1 MATEKDSESISTVVR
16 AVALADLESVIG
28 QVVVHDVREILAF
41 CEESQHL
48 AIVIEELLLGGN
60 LTATELLLE
69 ELEQLRVL
77 LHGNG
82 LLALL
87 KVVLGALERRR
98 KVASLLLYN
107 KAFES

>member
-1 MATEKDSESISTVVR
+1 M
-16 AVALADLESVIG
+16 
-28 QVVVHDVREILAF
+28 
-41 CEESQHL
+41 
-48 AIVIEELLLGGN
+48 IEELLLGGN

-69 ELEQLRVL
+69 ELEQFRVL